1 MKYLQRADS
10 FMGICW
16 EKTEKKWLFKRSAF
30 CSGSVIVDPFFF
42 SVLIPVE
49 SVYLCLIT
57 SSCLYSIFLFFLGH
71 PTHDGQVFFRDREIF
86 IRRVFFF

>member
-1 MKYLQRADS
+1 MKYLQRTES

-42 SVLIPVE
+42 CVLIPFSFFMFDE
-49 SVYLCLIT
+49 GI
-57 SSCLYSIFLFFLGH
+57 IFS
-71 PTHDGQVFFRDREIF
+71 R
-86 IRRVFFF
+86 

>member
-1 MKYLQRADS
+1 MSFSWFGKRFVKYLQRADS

-30 CSGSVIVDPFFF
+30 CSGSIIVDPFFF

-49 SVYLCLIT
+49 SVFLCLMK
-57 SSCLYSIFLFFLGH
+57 
-71 PTHDGQVFFRDREIF
+71 V
-86 IRRVFFF
+86 

>member
-30 CSGSVIVDPFFF
+30 CSGSVIVDPFFLQCF
-42 SVLIPVE
+42 NTCGIN
-49 SVYLCLIT
+49 
-57 SSCLYSIFLFFLGH
+57 FLMFNILE
-71 PTHDGQVFFRDREIF
+71 DR
-86 IRRVFFF
+86 

>member
-10 FMGICW
+10 FMGICL

-49 SVYLCLIT
+49 SV
-57 SSCLYSIFLFFLGH
+57 FLSGLSHSPNRPSYFGF
-71 PTHDGQVFFRDREIF
+71 E
-86 IRRVFFF
+86 